1 MHRSVKKIIPL
12 FTLIL
17 FSSLAFAQNQYN
29 VWYTGSHDPAV
40 APQAPGIDF
49 NGTNPVPLTNSGMNF
64 TEGSTVMCDTSGSL
78 LFYTDGNTVFN
89 AIHDTMLNGE
99 DLGLGAA
106 MFTTTQNSIAIPFL
120 DTNYYGL
127 IVNDGFSSGTGTGLF
142 YSTIDRTLDG
152 GLGGVNAVKNIP
164 ILTNTHE
171 KLVAIRHSNGT
182 DFWIV
187 TVVANNYYAYL
198 FTSPQDYSSTDLS
211 CMIIDT
217 VVSYGVGPLDVDGAY
232 NRIKVSPQ
240 NDKLA
245 IKTAISGDVFF
256 LDFDNSTGAVSNPF
270 MLAAL
275 AGVGVTVDSWENAYT
290 FSPDGSYFYMIRD
303 SLPNVFIEPTVSK
316 LYQFDMSVP
325 EASIPGTMQLIGIL
339 PDSVLSG
346 ISVQFSGD
354 MQIGP
359 DGKIYISY
367 VTLMA
372 GENNSFLSAIDNP
385 NTAGASII
393 DVAVGLGGNRSHH
406 TLPNLITD
414 YLIATPNSHG
424 SLEAGFIPSSNCSTL
439 FASFLDISYGGP
451 ESWSWDFD
459 DPSSGALNTSDLQNP
474 DHVFSA
480 TGTYSVVL
488 IISKGCRTDTITQ
501 TVVVPSSAAP
511 TISGDVAICE
521 GDSTSLS
528 ISGTTSQSWYP
539 SAGLSDS
546 LSATPV
552 VNPLAT
558 TMYYVSSEIGGCT
571 FLDSILVTVGLP
583 SLTSISPPDS
593 ICAGDSLSIFGAFQ
607 STSGLYYDTLSS
619 ITTCDSIIERTL
631 VVLPTYSTTD
641 SMSICPGDSVLVF
654 GNYISVAGTYTE
666 VLSSIQGCDSVTIA
680 YVDVLSA
687 PAASF
692 SVSSDTGFVPFDITI
707 TNTTIGASDYL
718 WQLGDGTTS
727 YDANPYT
734 TYYESG
740 NYTLTLTATSADG
753 CSDVAT
759 YSFIVV
765 IEETELII
773 PNVFTPNQ
781 DGNNDQFEIHM
792 SGYESAQAS
801 IYDRWGKL
809 LYQWDPDDTAWN
821 GDSASGRPVPS
832 GTYYYIV
839 DIFGYDGVRNSYTG
853 HLMLNR

>member
-1 MHRSVKKIIPL
+1 MNKSITL
-12 FTLIL
+12 FFLLLVCSEIV
-17 FSSLAFAQNQYN
+17 AQNQYN
-29 VWYTGSHDPAV
+29 VWYAGAHDPAGSF
-40 APQAPGIDF
+40 QSPGVDF
-49 NGTNPVPLTNSGMNF
+49 NGTAPTSLNNSEMGF
-64 TEGSTVMCDTSGSL
+64 TEGGTVMCDASGNL
-78 LFYTDGNTVFN
+78 LFYTDGSTVLN
-89 AIHDTMLNGE
+89 AMHDTMLNGE
-99 DLGLGAA
+99 NLGLGAA

-127 IVNDGFSSGTGTGLF
+127 IVNDGLTSGTGTGLF

-152 GLGGVNAVKNIP
+152 GLGGINAVKNIP
-164 ILTNTHE
+164 ILSNTHE
-171 KLVAIRHSNGT
+171 KLVAIRHNNGT

-198 FTSPQDYSSTDLS
+198 FTSPQDYNSTDLS
-211 CMIIDT
+211 CMIADT
-217 VVSYGVGPLDVDGAY
+217 VVSYGVGPLDISGAY

-245 IKTAISGDVFF
+245 LMTTSSGDVFF

-270 MLAAL
+270 M
-275 AGVGVTVDSWENAYT
+275 VGSLSGIVATVDTWSNAYS
-290 FSPDGSYFYMIRD
+290 FSPDGSYFYVIRD
-303 SLPNVFIEPTVSK
+303 SMPNPFIEPVVSK

-325 EASIPGTMQLIGIL
+325 EASIPGTKQLIGVL
-339 PDSVLSG
+339 PDSVLAG

-354 MQIGP
+354 LQIGP
-359 DGKIYISY
+359 DGKVYISY
-367 VTLMA
+367 MSLSP
-372 GENNSFLSAIDNP
+372 GENNSFFSAIDNP

-393 DVAVGLGGNRSHH
+393 DMAVSLGGNRSHH

-414 YLIATPNSHG
+414 YLIAAPSTIGLLN
-424 SLEAGFIPSSNCSTL
+424 AGFIYSNNCGSL
-439 FASFLDISYGGP
+439 SASFQDTSNGGP
-451 ESWSWDFD
+451 ASWHWNFN
-459 DPSSGALNTSDLQNP
+459 DPSSGILNTSDLQNP

-501 TVVVPSSAAP
+501 TVVIPSSTAP
-511 TISGDVAICE
+511 SNSGDIAICE

-528 ISGTTSQSWYP
+528 IIGATSQSWYP
-539 SAGLSDS
+539 SAGLSDT
-546 LSATPV
+546 LSANPV
-552 VNPLAT
+552 ASPLST
-558 TMYYVSSEIGGCT
+558 TLYYIASEIGSCT

-583 SLTSISPPDS
+583 SLTSINPPDS
-593 ICAGDSLSIFGAFQ
+593 ICAGDSILIFGVFQ
-607 STSGLYYDTLSS
+607 STPGLYHDTLSS

-631 VVLPTYSTTD
+631 VVLPTYTATD
-641 SMSICPGDSVLVF
+641 SMSICPGDSVLIF

-666 VLSSIQGCDSVTIA
+666 ILSSTQGCDSVTITH
-680 YVDVLSA
+680 VDVLSA
-687 PAASF
+687 PTASF
-692 SVSSDTGFVPFDITI
+692 SVSGDTGFVPFDITI

-718 WQLGDGTTS
+718 WQMGDGTTS
-727 YDANPYT
+727 YDENPFT

-740 NYTLTLTATSADG
+740 NYSITLEATSIDG
-753 CSDVAT
+753 CSDMVT

-765 IEETELII
+765 MEGTELII

-781 DGNNDQFEIHM
+781 DGSNDQFEIHM
-792 SGYESAQAS
+792 SGYESALAS

-821 GDSASGRPVPS
+821 GNSASGRPLPS

-839 DIFGYDGVRNSYTG
+839 DIIGYDGVRNSHAG